1 MRAMIE
7 KLFGSFLLA
16 GIIVLLFG
24 IYYMFIK
31 AGLPYQ
37 DPPLELLVQWNTY
50 GEVGET
56 LSLWGAVMILA
67 SILGTVLM
75 RITRRAPKKQE

>member
-7 KLFGSFLLA
+7 KIFGSILLG
-16 GIIVLLFG
+16 GIVVLLFG
-24 IYYMFIK
+24 FYYTFIK

-37 DPPLELLVQWNTY
+37 DPPLELLAQWNTY

-56 LSLWGAVMILA
+56 LSLWGVVMILA
-67 SILGTVLM
+67 GIVGSVLLK
-75 RITRRAPKKQE
+75 ITRRTSNKPV